1 MIEQNKLRLRH
12 ELKYHLDFM
21 QYQSL
26 RKKLGLVLQLDHHAG
41 PDGRYHIRSL
51 YFDDFRNS
59 ALFEKQAG
67 VARRKK
73 YRMRIYNY
81 SDEFIKFERKTKLDH
96 YVMKDWTRLTREEAD
111 KMIAGDVEF
120 LADSEDRLL
129 KAFYL
134 ECRRN
139 LLRPV
144 VLVDYHR
151 EAYVHPVGNV
161 RITFDMGLHT
171 SLGAVA
177 LFDRDSPTMGVDEEY
192 NIILEIKFDDALPQ
206 HILGLFPSTIRPR
219 SAIGKY
225 VICRESTNVLT
236 GCSVTR
242 F

>member
-1 MIEQNKLRLRH
+1 MIKQDKPRLRH

-26 RKKLGLVLQLDHHAG
+26 RKKLGLVLKPDPHAG

-59 ALFEKQAG
+59 ALLQKLAG

-73 YRMRIYNY
+73 YRIRIYNC
-81 SDEFIKFERKTKLDH
+81 SDELIKFERKTKLDQ
-96 YVMKDWTRLTREEAD
+96 YVMKECVRLSREEAD
-111 KMIAGDVEF
+111 KIIAGDVKF
-120 LADSEDRLL
+120 LADSENRLL

-144 VLVDYHR
+144 VMVDYHR
-151 EAYVHPVGNV
+151 EAYIHPVGNV
-161 RITFDMGLHT
+161 RITFDIGLHT

-177 LFDRDSPTMGVDEEY
+177 LFDRDSLTMGVDEEH
-192 NIILEIKFDDALPQ
+192 NIILEIKFDDVLPQ
-206 HILGLFPSTIRPR
+206 HILGLFPSTIRPQ

-225 VICRESTNVLT
+225 VICRESTNALT

>member
-1 MIEQNKLRLRH
+1 MKKIDGRKYRH
-12 ELKYHLDFM
+12 ELKFNIGLDEYHVLKQRLASILELDP
-21 QYQSL
+21 
-26 RKKLGLVLQLDHHAG
+26 HAG
-41 PDGRYHIRSL
+41 PDGRYNIRSL

-225 VICRESTNVLT
+225 AICRESTNALT